1 MRHAFLRE
9 SPKAFTTT
17 LFWKRNKGTQVI
29 PVPNGKKVKDVDIFL
44 NGQSAVWLPKCI
56 IDKHMEAI
64 QRLHGCGLESLI
76 NSMIA

>member
-44 NGQSAVWLPKCI
+44 NFLNGQSAV
-56 IDKHMEAI
+56 
-64 QRLHGCGLESLI
+64 
-76 NSMIA
+76 